1 MAEATD
7 VQSGLQVYKRL
18 VAYIRPHWTKFLISI
33 GGYLMYAAA
42 QPMFARLLQYIVDSL
57 QTLNRE
63 GIYWV
68 PVAFISIVIFRGIGS
83 FLGSYFLAMV
93 SYNIIHTL
101 RCQIFDRYTV
111 LPAAYFESSNS
122 GHLISRITHNVNLV
136 TSAATNAIKVV
147 VREGLTLL
155 GLLAYLMYMNWQL
168 SIIFLT
174 IAPVIGILVNYASKK
189 FRAISK
195 KIQVSMGDITHVASE
210 MVTGHRMVRSFG
222 GEEYEKSRFSAASR
236 YNYRQLLK
244 LMKTTAIHS
253 PLLQFIVAI
262 ALSILIYLALLLM
275 TEASAGEFVAYITAA
290 GLIPR
295 SLKQL
300 SSANATIQKG
310 IAAAESVFEVL
321 DEAEEVDNGQH
332 ETSRVSGK
340 LEFRKLNFAY
350 DESES
355 NVLQDISFTIEPAQT
370 IALVG
375 QSGSGKTTLASL
387 IPRFYDYN
395 DGKIL
400 LDDIDIQ
407 NYTLKNLR
415 QQIALVTQ
423 HITLFNDTVEKNIAY
438 GILSDSTREQ
448 VIAAATAANA
458 MEFIDKLPNGLDT
471 LIGENGVKL
480 SGGQRQ
486 RLAIARA
493 LLKDAPLL
501 ILDEATSAL
510 DTESERKIQNALEKA
525 LSGRTTLIIAHR
537 LSTIEKADRIV
548 VMEKGKILEIGN
560 HNELLV
566 KGGYYAHLHSLQF
579 HGKISAVG

>member
-1 MAEATD
+1 
-7 VQSGLQVYKRL
+7 
-18 VAYIRPHWTKFLISI
+18 
-33 GGYLMYAAA
+33 MYAAS

-57 QTLNRE
+57 QSLNRE

-68 PVAFISIVIFRGIGS
+68 PVAFVGIVLFRGVGS

-101 RCQIFDRYTV
+101 RCQIFERYTV
-111 LPAAYFESSNS
+111 LPAAYFENSNS

-168 SIIFLT
+168 SIIFLA
-174 IAPVIGILVNYASKK
+174 IAPVIGYLVNYASKK

-210 MVTGHRMVRSFG
+210 LVTGHRMVRSFG
-222 GEEYEKSRFSAASR
+222 GEEYEKARFSTASR
-236 YNYRQLLK
+236 YNYRQQLK

-262 ALSILIYLALLLM
+262 ALSILIYLALVLM
-275 TEASAGEFVAYITAA
+275 TEATAGEFVAYITAA

-321 DEAEEVDNGQH
+321 DEAQEIDQGRHEV
-332 ETSRVSGK
+332 SRIMGK
-340 LEFRKLNFAY
+340 LEFRNLSFGY
-350 DESES
+350 DTSEAP
-355 NVLQDISFTIEPAQT
+355 VLKEISFRMQPGQT
-370 IALVG
+370 VALVG

-387 IPRFYDYN
+387 IPRFYDYEH
-395 DGKIL
+395 GEIL
-400 LDDIDIQ
+400 LDDVNIKS
-407 NYTLKNLR
+407 YTLKNLR
-415 QQIALVTQ
+415 AQIALVTQ

-438 GILSDSTREQ
+438 GGLSNANREQ
-448 VIAAATAANA
+448 VIEAATAANA
-458 MEFIDKLPNGLDT
+458 MDFIDYLPNGLDT
-471 LIGENGVKL
+471 LIGENGIKL

-510 DTESERKIQNALEKA
+510 DTESERIIQSALERA
-525 LSGRTTLIIAHR
+525 LHGRTTVIIAHR
-537 LSTIEKADRIV
+537 LSTIEKADMIV
-548 VMEKGKILEIGN
+548 LLDKGQIVEMGS
-560 HNELLV
+560 HTVLLA
-566 KGGYYAHLHSLQF
+566 KGGYYAHLHNLQF
-579 HGKISAVG
+579 HGKISAIG

>member
-1 MAEATD
+1 MNDLAD
-7 VQSGLQVYKRL
+7 PQSGLQVYKRL
-18 VAYIRPHWTKFLISI
+18 LAYIRPHWKKFVVSL

-57 QTLNRE
+57 QALNRE

-68 PVAFISIVIFRGIGS
+68 PVAFVGIVIFRGIGS

-101 RCQIFDRYTV
+101 RCQIFERYTV

-168 SIIFLT
+168 SIVFLT
-174 IAPVIGILVNYASKK
+174 IAPVIGYLVSYASKK
-189 FRAISK
+189 FRTISK

-210 MVTGHRMVRSFG
+210 LVTGHRMVRSFG
-222 GEEYEKSRFSAASR
+222 GEEYEKARFSIASR
-236 YNYRQLLK
+236 YNYRQQLK

-262 ALSILIYLALLLM
+262 ALSILIYLALVLM
-275 TEASAGEFVAYITAA
+275 TEATAGEFVAYITAA

-300 SSANATIQKG
+300 SGANATIQKG
-310 IAAAESVFEVL
+310 IAAAESVFEVI
-321 DEAEEVDNGQH
+321 DEAQEVDQGRY
-332 ETSRVSGK
+332 EVSRITGK
-340 LEFRKLNFAY
+340 LEFRNLSFGY
-350 DESES
+350 DTSEEP
-355 NVLQDISFTIEPAQT
+355 VLKEISFKAQPGQT

-387 IPRFYDYN
+387 IPRFYDYE
-395 DGKIL
+395 DGEIL
-400 LDDIDIQ
+400 LDDIDIKS
-407 NYTLKNLR
+407 YTLKNLR
-415 QQIALVTQ
+415 EQIALVSQ

-438 GILSDSTREQ
+438 GGLSGASREQ
-448 VIAAATAANA
+448 VIEAAGAANA
-458 MEFIDKLPNGLDT
+458 IDFINNLPDGLDT
-471 LIGENGVKL
+471 LIGENGIKL

-510 DTESERKIQNALEKA
+510 DTESERVIQSALDRV
-525 LSGRTTLIIAHR
+525 LRGRTTVIIAHR
-537 LSTIEKADRIV
+537 LSTIEKADIIV
-548 VMEKGKILEIGN
+548 VLDKGQIVEVGS
-560 HNELLV
+560 HAVLLAQ
-566 KGGYYAHLHSLQF
+566 GGYYAHLHNLQF
-579 HGKISAVG
+579 HGKFSVIG

>member
-1 MAEATD
+1 
-7 VQSGLQVYKRL
+7 
-18 VAYIRPHWTKFLISI
+18 
-33 GGYLMYAAA
+33 MYATS

-57 QTLNRE
+57 QSLNRE

-68 PVAFISIVIFRGIGS
+68 PVAFVGIVIFRGVGS

-101 RCQIFDRYTV
+101 RCQIFERYTV

-168 SIIFLT
+168 SIIFLA
-174 IAPVIGILVNYASKK
+174 IAPVIGYLVNYASKK

-210 MVTGHRMVRSFG
+210 LVTGHRMVRSFG
-222 GEEYEKSRFSAASR
+222 GEEYEKARFSTASR
-236 YNYRQLLK
+236 YNYRQQLK
-244 LMKTTAIHS
+244 LIKTTAIHS

-262 ALSILIYLALLLM
+262 ALSILIYLALVLM

-300 SSANATIQKG
+300 SSANATVQKG

-321 DEAEEVDNGQH
+321 DEAQEIDQGRHEV
-332 ETSRVSGK
+332 SRITGK
-340 LEFRKLNFAY
+340 LEFRNLSFSY
-350 DESES
+350 DTSEEP
-355 NVLQDISFTIEPAQT
+355 VLKEISFKAQPGQT

-387 IPRFYDYN
+387 IPRFYDCEH
-395 DGKIL
+395 GEIL
-400 LDDIDIQ
+400 LDDVNIKS
-407 NYTLKNLR
+407 YTLKNLR
-415 QQIALVTQ
+415 AQIALVTQ
-423 HITLFNDTVEKNIAY
+423 HITLFNDTVEQNIAY
-438 GILSDSTREQ
+438 GGLASASREQ
-448 VIAAATAANA
+448 VIEAATAANA
-458 MEFIDKLPNGLDT
+458 MDFIDNLPNGLDT
-471 LIGENGVKL
+471 LIGENGIKL

-510 DTESERKIQNALEKA
+510 DTESERIIQSALERA
-525 LSGRTTLIIAHR
+525 LRGRTTVIIAHR
-537 LSTIEKADRIV
+537 LSTIEKADMIIV
-548 VMEKGKILEIGN
+548 LDKGQIVEMGS
-560 HNELLV
+560 HTVLLA
-566 KGGYYAHLHSLQF
+566 KGGYYAHLHNLQF
-579 HGKISAVG
+579 HGKISAIG